1 MYASE
6 LSLVV
11 LILLVDS
18 SFDSIL
24 ICFVFLDCTLES

>member
-18 SFDSIL
+18 SFVSIL